1 LASTSGFGQFSL
13 LAHEFMNLDAHFLLA
28 SIFWSGIASG
38 YWLYGMRQKSWIPLA
53 GGAAMMGAS
62 FFMPALT
69 MSLVS
74 ILIMVGV
81 WYMMTRY

>member
-1 LASTSGFGQFSL
+1 
-13 LAHEFMNLDAHFLLA
+13 MNLDEHFLLA
-28 SIFWSGIASG
+28 SVLWGGIASG
-38 YWLYGMRQKSWIPLA
+38 YWIYGWKQKSWIPLA
-53 GGAAMMGAS
+53 GGAAMMAAS

-81 WYMMTRY
+81 WWMLKHHG

>member
-1 LASTSGFGQFSL
+1 
-13 LAHEFMNLDAHFLLA
+13 MNLDEHFLLA
-28 SIFWSGIASG
+28 SVFWGGIASG
-38 YWLYGMRQKSWIPLA
+38 YWVYGWKQKSWIPLA

-81 WYMMTRY
+81 WWMLKHHG